1 MLARRTKSRT
11 PAPLSLFPVAEAR
24 DPEVLDLQGAARM
37 LGISTRAVYAL
48 FKKGE
53 LPGRKVARRWLT
65 TRDSVLRW
73 LKGSSEE
80 DALIRAMANGDK
92 QALTA
97 ALKSGKVQVKQ
108 RK

>member
-1 MLARRTKSRT
+1 MSARRSIVRT
-11 PAPLSLFPVAEAR
+11 PSSLSLFPVAQDR
-24 DPEVLDLQGAARM
+24 DPEVLDIQATARM
-37 LGISTRAVYAL
+37 PGISTHAVYAL

-80 DALIRAMANGDK
+80 DALARAIASGDQK
-92 QALTA
+92 AITA
-97 ALKSGKVQVKQ
+97 ALTSGKVQVKQ
-108 RK
+108 RT

>member
-1 MLARRTKSRT
+1 MPARRMKART
-11 PAPLSLFPVAEAR
+11 PVPLSLFPVPESR
-24 DPEVLDLQGAARM
+24 DPEVLDVQGTARM
-37 LGISTRAVYAL
+37 LGISTRAVYTL
-48 FKKGE
+48 FKKGQ

-92 QALTA
+92 QALSA
-97 ALKSGKVQVKQ
+97 AFKFGKVQIKQ

>member
-1 MLARRTKSRT
+1 MLARRSNART
-11 PAPLSLFPVAEAR
+11 PSSLSLFPVVQDR
-24 DPEVLDLQGAARM
+24 DPEVLDVRATARM
-37 LGISTRAVYAL
+37 LGISTHAVYAL

-80 DALIRAMANGDK
+80 DTLARAIASGDQK
-92 QALTA
+92 AITA
-97 ALKSGKVQVKQ
+97 ALTSGKVQVKQ

>member
-1 MLARRTKSRT
+1 MPTRRTKARI
-11 PAPLSLFPVAEAR
+11 PAPLSLFPVAETR
-24 DPEVLDLQGAARM
+24 DPEVLDVQGAARM

-65 TRDSVLRW
+65 TRDAVLKW

-80 DALIRAMANGDK
+80 DTLARALANGDK
-92 QALTA
+92 TTLTK
-97 ALKSGKVQVKQ
+97 ALKSGKVNIKKRQ
-108 RK
+108 

>member
-1 MLARRTKSRT
+1 MATRRTNPRM
-11 PAPLSLFPVAEAR
+11 PAPLTLFPVAQDR
-24 DPEVLDLQGAARM
+24 DPEVLDVQGAARM

-48 FKKGE
+48 FKRGE

-80 DALIRAMANGDK
+80 DTLARAIANGDQK
-92 QALTA
+92 ALTA
-97 ALKSGKVQVKQ
+97 ALKSGKVNIKKRQ
-108 RK
+108 

>member
-1 MLARRTKSRT
+1 MPTRRTKPLHPSC
-11 PAPLSLFPVAEAR
+11 LSLFPVAESK
-24 DPEVLDLQGAARM
+24 DPEVLDVQATARM
-37 LGISTRAVYAL
+37 LGISTHTVYAL

-80 DALIRAMANGDK
+80 DALTRAIANGDK
-92 QALTA
+92 QAITA
-97 ALKSGKVQVKQ
+97 ALKSGKVQVKM

>member
-1 MLARRTKSRT
+1 MAAKRAKGQTTLFK
-11 PAPLSLFPVAEAR
+11 PAVPR
-24 DPEVLDLQGAARM
+24 DPEILDVQATADM
-37 LGISTRAVYAL
+37 IGISKDAVYDL

-80 DALIRAMANGDK
+80 DTLARAIANGDQK
-92 QALTA
+92 AITA
-97 ALKSGKVQVKQ
+97 ALKSGKVQIKKQ
-108 RK
+108 E